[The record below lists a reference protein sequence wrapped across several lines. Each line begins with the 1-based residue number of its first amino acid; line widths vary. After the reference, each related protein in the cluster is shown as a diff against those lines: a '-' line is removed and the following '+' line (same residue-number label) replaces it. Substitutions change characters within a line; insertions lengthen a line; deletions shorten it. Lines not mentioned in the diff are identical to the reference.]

1 MRIHYKVKKME
12 RIRLP
17 ILLVLCTYMV
27 TLFSCAKEKTIVV
40 VKPPLPQNTM
50 DATFAVTLPGLSQ
63 NISTYAITENEENK
77 LSTVDVLVFKV
88 VGTSET
94 FAYKARG
101 RNIKPITA
109 NSSQFQVSLM
119 THATDNFRFVVIA
132 NARAV
137 VDATGMAAGDSKA
150 VILNRLIINKPGVWN
165 TNSVTD
171 YNPLPMW
178 GESAAMLVTSNLT
191 TLVPLPLL
199 RSQLKVD
206 VEVSEAAQ
214 PTFRMTSI
222 SVYNTGSNA
231 RIAPIAANYNAGKVT
246 AVSLPSPV
254 ETNAG
259 PLVYPVQNPAKS
271 EGEIY
276 LFERARVMISGTPA
290 PPGAAGAASLII
302 GGHYNGSPTETYYKV
317 EFLSNDAIPVP
328 LSLLRN
334 HKYVF
339 NILKVGGAGYDT
351 KEKAMASKPSNMQV
365 TTTTVDLNDMPIVY
379 FDEHYYLA
387 MQTDLV
393 VYPTNESR
401 SEYYK
406 IYTNYPGGFTYT
418 SDSSWLTFNPYSEG
432 GNVIAS
438 INAGG
443 PRVGTI
449 TITAGKIRAN
459 IKVYQGWGSQPLP
472 LP

>member
-1 MRIHYKVKKME
+1 MPYKVKKME

-17 ILLVLCTYMV
+17 ILLVWCTYMV
-27 TLFSCAKEKTIVV
+27 TLFSCAKEKNIVE
-40 VKPPLPQNTM
+40 VKPPLPQKTV
-50 DATFAVTLPGLSQ
+50 DVTFAVTLPGLSQ

-88 VGTSET
+88 VGTGET

-101 RNIKPITA
+101 RNIKPITE
-109 NSSQFQVSLM
+109 NSSQFQVSLI
-119 THATDNFRFVVIA
+119 TSTGDKFRFVVIA
-132 NARAV
+132 NARDV
-137 VDATGMAAGDSKA
+137 VDGALMGVNESKA
-150 VILNRLIINKPGVWN
+150 AILGKLIINKPGVWN
-165 TNSVTD
+165 TTSVAN
-171 YNPLPMW
+171 YSPLPMW
-178 GESAAMLVTSNLT
+178 GESAPVLVANDFTE
-191 TLVPLPLL
+191 LVPLPLL

-206 VEVSEAAQ
+206 VYVSAAAQ
-214 PTFRMTSI
+214 TTFRMTSI
-222 SVYNTGSNA
+222 SVYNTNANA
-231 RIAPIAANYNAGKVT
+231 RIAPDAINYSAGKVT
-246 AVSLPSPV
+246 AVSLPSNSQG
-254 ETNAG
+254 NAW
-259 PLVYPVQNPAKS
+259 PLVYDVQNPAKS

-276 LFERARVMISGTPA
+276 LFEKGRVMISGTPA
-290 PPGAAGAASLII
+290 PPGTAGIASLII
-302 GGHYNGSPTETYYKV
+302 GGHFNGSPTETYYKV
-317 EFLSNDAIPVP
+317 EFLSNDATPVQ
-328 LSLLRN
+328 LALLRN
-334 HKYVF
+334 HKYAF

-351 KEKAMASKPSNMQV
+351 KDKALASKPSNMQV

-401 SEYYK
+401 GEYYK
-406 IYTNYPGGFTYT
+406 IYTNYPGGYTYT
-418 SDSSWLTFNPYSEG
+418 SDSSWLTFNPYNEG
-432 GNVIAS
+432 GNVIA
-438 INAGG
+438 IANTGG